1 MVLYLRRRTLGG
13 LVLYGIATLI
23 GLYTHPTVA
32 LFAGLAGVTML
43 WLLWSD
49 RRAQARWL
57 ATNVAVL
64 AGWGWWAMISVRQMT
79 MPVTN
84 IAWIATP
91 SWRDAVAMTAQVYL
105 PLYADRPGL
114 AGTLLLAAMFAGLAV
129 CAVRAARPE
138 IRLLAVVTIGT
149 PVLLFAISQR
159 VPIFLPRTLSWA
171 SGPELVLVALGVTRI
186 PSLLVAR
193 AGGILLLGLSAVGL
207 ANWLPNRERDH
218 WDQAAALIA
227 RYRPS
232 LVIVGDDA
240 VALAIHHYR
249 ADSGQRGPRPI
260 VVQSAYRE
268 RWADGLYAGPHLSP
282 RVVRDRLRTARCAV
296 VVGWGP
302 FRSPILDD
310 PAVEAQALT
319 HDSAP
324 SVALIR
330 LNGCTASVVHNSKPR
345 HYLRAM
351 LPRVIRRCVLSGSA
365 PTFYQN
371 RALAGDRRLEPAKA
385 GLPDGNCGT
394 RPGLQRERFDRFPD
408 HAVRQLQRE
417 PRIARRLCRG
427 DRGLHLR
434 NACDAIRLTAAE
446 RALIGIGK
454 AELLAFALD
463 NLAAVERKQ
472 VACLARARDLPG
484 SRVEAGKPGCIGRY
498 VSARGQRIQCLR
510 RVFSGL
516 RGNSRGDRQGADEQR

>member
-1 MVLYLRRRTLGG
+1 MRVKRVDQHGGSPAAAGRLRAPLMLALMLVAVAAFRIHTAQYSLWYDELASLEFARQPVSRLWSSWMLRETNPPLFYTMLLGWIALFGEGDVVVRLLPIATGIAAIGAAYGLGRAVGDAKVGLLAAGLLSLSALGTDLSQQVRGYALAQLVVLLACTGMVLYLRRRTPGG
-13 LVLYGIATLI
+13 LILYGIATLI
-23 GLYTHPTVA
+23 GLYAHTTLA

-43 WLLWSD
+43 WLLRND

-105 PLYADRPGL
+105 PFYADQPGL
-114 AGTLLLAAMFAGLAV
+114 TGTLLLAALFAGLAV

-138 IRLLAVVTIGT
+138 IRLLAVVTIGA

-193 AGGILLLGLSAVGL
+193 AGGILLLGLSAVSL

-240 VALAIHHYR
+240 VALAIDHYR

-282 RVVRDRLRTARCAV
+282 PVVRDRLRSARCAV

-310 PAVEAQALT
+310 PSVAVEPLT
-319 HDSAP
+319 HDRAP

-330 LNGCTASVVHNSKPR
+330 MRGVHG
-345 HYLRAM
+345 
-351 LPRVIRRCVLSGSA
+351 V
-365 PTFYQN
+365 
-371 RALAGDRRLEPAKA
+371 
-385 GLPDGNCGT
+385 
-394 RPGLQRERFDRFPD
+394 
-408 HAVRQLQRE
+408 
-417 PRIARRLCRG
+417 CRG
-427 DRGLHLR
+427 
-434 NACDAIRLTAAE
+434 
-446 RALIGIGK
+446 
-454 AELLAFALD
+454 
-463 NLAAVERKQ
+463 
-472 VACLARARDLPG
+472 
-484 SRVEAGKPGCIGRY
+484 
-498 VSARGQRIQCLR
+498 
-510 RVFSGL
+510 
-516 RGNSRGDRQGADEQR
+516 

>member
-1 MVLYLRRRTLGG
+1 MRVKRVDQHGGSPAAAGRLRAPLMLALMLVAVAAFRIHTAQYSLWYDELASLEFAREPVARLWSSWMLRETNPPLFYTLLSGWIALVGQDDVAVRLLPIGIGMVGIGAAYGLGRAVGDAKAGLLAAALLSLSALGTDLSQQLRGYALAQLAVLLACTGMVLYLRRRTLGG

-23 GLYTHPTVA
+23 GLYTHTTVA

-91 SWRDAVAMTAQVYL
+91 YWRDAVAMTAQVYL

-114 AGTLLLAAMFAGLAV
+114 TGTLLLAGLFGGLAV
-129 CAVRAARPE
+129 CAVRAARRE
-138 IRLLAVVTIGT
+138 IRLLAVVTIGA

-171 SGPELVLVALGVTRI
+171 SGPELVLLALAVTRI
-186 PSLLVAR
+186 PSTLVAR

-218 WDQAAALIA
+218 WNQAVALIE
-227 RYRPS
+227 RHRPS

-240 VALAIHHYR
+240 VALAIDHYR

-268 RWADGLYAGPHLSP
+268 RWAGGLYAGPHLSP
-282 RVVRDRLRTARCAV
+282 RDVRDRLRTARCAA

-310 PAVEAQALT
+310 PSVEAQALT

-330 LNGCTASVVHNSKPR
+330 LKGV
-345 HYLRAM
+345 
-351 LPRVIRRCVLSGSA
+351 
-365 PTFYQN
+365 
-371 RALAGDRRLEPAKA
+371 
-385 GLPDGNCGT
+385 
-394 RPGLQRERFDRFPD
+394 PG
-408 HAVRQLQRE
+408 A
-417 PRIARRLCRG
+417 CRG
-427 DRGLHLR
+427 
-434 NACDAIRLTAAE
+434 
-446 RALIGIGK
+446 
-454 AELLAFALD
+454 
-463 NLAAVERKQ
+463 
-472 VACLARARDLPG
+472 
-484 SRVEAGKPGCIGRY
+484 
-498 VSARGQRIQCLR
+498 
-510 RVFSGL
+510 
-516 RGNSRGDRQGADEQR
+516 

>member
-1 MVLYLRRRTLGG
+1 MRVKRVDQHGGSPAAAGRLRAPLMLALMLVAVAAFRIHTAQYSLWYDELASLEFARQPVARLWSSWMLRETNPPLFYTLLSGWIALVGQDDVAVRLLPIGIGMVGIGAAYGLGRAVGDAKAGLLAAALLSLSALGTDLSQQLRGYALAQLAVLLACTGMVLYLRRRTLGG

-23 GLYTHPTVA
+23 GLYTHTTVA

-330 LNGCTASVVHNSKPR
+330 LNGVYGIC
-345 HYLRAM
+345 RA
-351 LPRVIRRCVLSGSA
+351 
-365 PTFYQN
+365 
-371 RALAGDRRLEPAKA
+371 
-385 GLPDGNCGT
+385 
-394 RPGLQRERFDRFPD
+394 
-408 HAVRQLQRE
+408 
-417 PRIARRLCRG
+417 
-427 DRGLHLR
+427 
-434 NACDAIRLTAAE
+434 
-446 RALIGIGK
+446 
-454 AELLAFALD
+454 
-463 NLAAVERKQ
+463 
-472 VACLARARDLPG
+472 
-484 SRVEAGKPGCIGRY
+484 
-498 VSARGQRIQCLR
+498 
-510 RVFSGL
+510 
-516 RGNSRGDRQGADEQR
+516 